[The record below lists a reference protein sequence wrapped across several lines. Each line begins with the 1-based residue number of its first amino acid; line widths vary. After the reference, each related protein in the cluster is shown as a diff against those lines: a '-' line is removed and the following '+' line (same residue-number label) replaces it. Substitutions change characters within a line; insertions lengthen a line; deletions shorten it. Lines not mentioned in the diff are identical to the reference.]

1 MLPSRAALA
10 AHRDEGQVALDVKRS
25 FVMYDV
31 HDRARRRA
39 QLHAVICG
47 TLRKYPALHYY
58 QGFHDL
64 ASVVLLTL
72 CGDDGEGVWPDDRA
86 ATTAQRA
93 VDRVALH
100 VVRDAMAAN
109 LEPVLGQLKIVR
121 NILRAADLP
130 YALALERA
138 FMPSQMV
145 VALSWILTLLTH
157 EIAEVHSAQCILD
170 HVFAHGPASILY
182 MSAVLLLRHKEA
194 VVDAAHGEVEAMDMA
209 QLHHMLAKVPPLD
222 TDAARHE
229 VLAAAGAL
237 QRAYPLACP
246 AVHAPKILASCSVLF
261 TETPHMSTDA
271 RALEIAALPPSA
283 LVLDVDVTPQAPDVW
298 AEKQSARVARVPR
311 ALVLR
316 RLLPHLARR
325 HPHPLFF
332 LSSLSLLLGGSLL
345 TVLFALRL
353 PP

>member
-93 VDRVALH
+93 VDRIALH

-145 VALSWILTLLTH
+145 VVALSWILTLLTH

-170 HVFAHGPASILY
+170 HVFSHGPASILY

-209 QLHHMLAKVPPLD
+209 QLHHTLAKVPPLD

-332 LSSLSLLLGGSLL
+332 LSSLSLLLLSLIHI
-345 TVLFALRL
+345 
-353 PP
+353 